1 MASERKRILVVDDDA
16 QLQRLMQLTLKRQG
30 YDVIVAS
37 NGEEA
42 IAKVI
47 SEKPDLI
54 LMDVMMPDMDGY
66 EATKRIRRLPEG
78 RDIPVLFL
86 SALTHVDA
94 KVKGLRVGGS
104 DYITKPVHFPELLAR
119 IEAHLRATLPPLGSL
134 LTLMGCKGG
143 IGTTTLAVNLALAIR
158 QQQDDAQ
165 VLIVDWQRPLG
176 DVATFLGLADPK
188 SIDLIL
194 PQAEHLDEEV
204 VTQMMTS
211 YAEGINVLAGSVDP
225 ENASRM
231 SLDALSALLEVAL
244 TLADYIIVDA
254 GEFWEWQE
262 RPLISK
268 DVGMNLCV
276 VTPEITA
283 IKRALLALQSIVGE
297 EYDIHFVLSHENMP
311 GGVSGKQLESHLGAH
326 ILGKLP
332 YEPET
337 TTRSMNVG
345 RPVMRLDPRSR
356 YARAV
361 QALAKNIL
369 AGV

>member
-1 MASERKRILVVDDDA
+1 MMSERKRILVVDDDA
-16 QLQRLMQLTLKRQG
+16 QLQRLMELTLKRQG
-30 YDVIVAS
+30 YDVILAS

-42 IAKVI
+42 IAKVL

-134 LTLMGCKGG
+134 ITLLGTKAG

-158 QQQDDAQ
+158 RQQNDAQ
-165 VLIVDWQRPLG
+165 VLLVDWRRPLG
-176 DVATFLGLADPK
+176 DVAMFMGLADPK
-188 SIDLIL
+188 TIDLIL
-194 PQAEHLDEEV
+194 PQIEHLDEGV
-204 VTQMMTS
+204 ISQMMTP
-211 YAEGINVLAGSVDP
+211 YDEGINVLAGSVNP
-225 ENASRM
+225 ENGQKM
-231 SLDALSALLEVAL
+231 TLDALSALLEVSL

-254 GEFWEWQE
+254 GVFWDWREP
-262 RPLISK
+262 PLVSK
-268 DVGMNLCV
+268 DVGMNVCLL
-276 VTPEITA
+276 TPEITA
-283 IKRALLALQSIVGE
+283 VKRALLALQATVGE
-297 EYDIHFVLSHENMP
+297 EYHLQFVLSHENLP
-311 GGVSGKQLESHLGAH
+311 GGIAGKQLEAHLKAP

-332 YEPET
+332 YDPET
-337 TTRSMNVG
+337 TTRSMNIG
-345 RPVMRLDPRSR
+345 RPVLQMNPRSR
-356 YARAV
+356 YGRAV
-361 QALAKNIL
+361 QTLAKAVL